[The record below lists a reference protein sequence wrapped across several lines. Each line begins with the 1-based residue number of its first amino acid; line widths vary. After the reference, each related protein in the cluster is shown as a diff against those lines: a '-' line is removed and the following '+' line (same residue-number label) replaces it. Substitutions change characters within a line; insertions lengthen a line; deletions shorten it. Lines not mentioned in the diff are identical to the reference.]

1 MQAMQ
6 RNAYHRRYFI
16 MFDII
21 LTKEF
26 LSALLL
32 AVSVIGA
39 ICASAILMERK
50 PARRDRRP
58 GGYHEK

>member
-50 PARRDRRP
+50 PSRRERRP